1 MLGDPLLQKLLQLL
15 PDDEARLRVSNW
27 VDACVQDVSSGDAD
41 QRLLLD
47 MVDTIYEFVRSTKV
61 LIQ

>member
-15 PDDEARLRVSNW
+15 PDDEAHLRVGNW
-27 VDACVQDVSSGDAD
+27 VNACVQDVSSGDAD

-47 MVDTIYEFVRSTKV
+47 MIDTIYEFVRSTKV
-61 LIQ
+61 LMQ